1 MSQSTQ
7 DTALVEMAG
16 DDIDVPEE
24 LAKMVD
30 EDEEEEEA
38 NDSFLNKL
46 QNLDMDTLKTKA
58 QATMTEMK
66 QNAEEKCT
74 LMWLRQD

>member
-38 NDSFLNKL
+38 NDSFLNRL

-58 QATMTEMK
+58 QSTMTEMK

-74 LMWLRQD
+74 LM

>member
-74 LMWLRQD
+74 LM

>member
-38 NDSFLNKL
+38 NDSFLNRL

-74 LMWLRQD
+74 LMW

>member
-38 NDSFLNKL
+38 NDSFLNRL

-58 QATMTEMK
+58 QATMSEMK

-74 LMWLRQD
+74 LMW

>member
-1 MSQSTQ
+1 
-7 DTALVEMAG
+7 MAG

-38 NDSFLNKL
+38 SDSFLNKL
-46 QNLDMDTLKTKA
+46 QNLDVDTLKTKT
-58 QATMTEMK
+58 QATMMEIK
-66 QNAEEKCT
+66 QTAEEKCT
-74 LMWLRQD
+74 LMWLLLIKL

>member
-38 NDSFLNKL
+38 NDSFLNRL

-58 QATMTEMK
+58 QATMSDMK

-74 LMWLRQD
+74 LMW

>member
-38 NDSFLNKL
+38 NDSFLNRL

-58 QATMTEMK
+58 QATMSEMK

-74 LMWLRQD
+74 LM

>member
-30 EDEEEEEA
+30 EEEEEA
-38 NDSFLNKL
+38 NDSFLNRL

-58 QATMTEMK
+58 QATMSEMK

-74 LMWLRQD
+74 LMW